1 VKTKSLIIALI
12 HFLGMPF
19 VKMAQNRVWMVMIHW
34 DSIENNQESQWLSFI
49 LIEIVLAI
57 PIVFS
62 SYSVGNKWLSLLGA
76 LYFVLVSFLID
87 ATTFHILQE
96 PEYYYL
102 WSFQMVVGS
111 ALILQSIIFTKAK
124 FKTSEFE
131 RL

>member
-1 VKTKSLIIALI
+1 
-12 HFLGMPF
+12 MPF

-111 ALILQSIIFTKAK
+111 ALILQSIIFTRAK

>member
-1 VKTKSLIIALI
+1 
-12 HFLGMPF
+12 
-19 VKMAQNRVWMVMIHW
+19 MVMIHW
-34 DSIENNQESQWLSFI
+34 DLIENNQVSQWLSFI

-76 LYFVLVSFLID
+76 LFFVLVSFLID
-87 ATTFHILQE
+87 TTTFHIMRE

-102 WSFQMVVGS
+102 WSFQVVVGAS
-111 ALILQSIIFTKAK
+111 LILQSIMITKAK
-124 FKTSEFE
+124 NKTSEFE